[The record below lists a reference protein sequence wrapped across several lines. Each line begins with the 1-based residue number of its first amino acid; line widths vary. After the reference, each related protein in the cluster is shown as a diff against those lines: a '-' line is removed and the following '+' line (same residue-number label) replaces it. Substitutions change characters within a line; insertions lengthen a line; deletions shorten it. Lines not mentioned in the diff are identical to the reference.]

1 MEKFFSTYRKVIKVL
16 IFMTGWN
23 TLVAIP
29 ENSTKLKS
37 SVKVGFR
44 VSFTKFRDIK
54 FTSLVLINHKDTKSV
69 KDFADISII
78 RN

>member
-44 VSFTKFRDIK
+44 VSFTKFRGIK